1 MDENDKYGII
11 YLDEL
16 FYLLIY
22 DKNKYNNLINININK
37 YFRKSIL
44 LQIKKYNKFVIV
56 YPLYFYSCNVK
67 ELVNICNT
75 LGCNIE
81 NEQCIPE
88 SAAIVIKK
96 IQDQEVKINK
106 MLLFFTGERVSYY
119 CIYSIEYNINKA
131 NIILENCKF
140 YDEEISNEEINR
152 IKESFGLKYFHYSYG
167 DDKIKDDIKEGVDE
181 YISKLNSTFK
191 YDIAPLFHR
200 EIRVEYS
207 NGTSTIFSPFQK
219 FYSLFVKNITESKII
234 SIYEGEKKIT
244 TINIPLDNDDDD
256 DNEIY
261 IEIFNTFIT
270 FKLLQKDE

>member
-1 MDENDKYGII
+1 MDENDKYGTI

-96 IQDQEVKINK
+96 IQHQGVGINK
-106 MLLFFTGERVSYY
+106 MLLFFTGKRVSYY
-119 CIYSIEYNINKA
+119 CIYSIEYNINEA

-152 IKESFGLKYFHYSYG
+152 IKESFGLKYCYHYSYG
-167 DDKIKDDIKEGVDE
+167 DDNIKDDIKKGVNE
-181 YISKLNSTFK
+181 YILKLKSNTFK

-207 NGTSTIFSPFQK
+207 NGTSTIFSPFRL
-219 FYSLFVKNITESKII
+219 FYSLFVKNITEKKII

-244 TINIPLDNDDDD
+244 TINIPLDNDDD
-256 DNEIY
+256 EID

-270 FKLLQKDE
+270 FKLLKDE